1 MLKDCMFAGQ
11 NMWVLKPNDQ
21 NRGRGV
27 TIFNKLEDIKKMV
40 YENSEP
46 FQRLTTQENPQ
57 ESVQQKILKS
67 DSFII

>member
-40 YENSEP
+40 YENTEP

-57 ESVQQKILKS
+57 ESVQPKILKS

>member
-1 MLKDCMFAGQ
+1 MFAGQ

-46 FQRLTTQENPQ
+46 FQRL
-57 ESVQQKILKS
+57 
-67 DSFII
+67 

>member
-57 ESVQQKILKS
+57 ESVQPKILKS

>member
-1 MLKDCMFAGQ
+1 MFAGQ

-57 ESVQQKILKS
+57 ESVQPKILKS

>member
-46 FQRLTTQENPQ
+46 FQRVTTQENPQ
-57 ESVQQKILKS
+57 ESVQPKILKS

>member
-57 ESVQQKILKS
+57 ESVQPKILKY

>member
-57 ESVQQKILKS
+57 ESVPPKILKS